1 MARHLRVLIRRLA
14 AQLASFDVVRT
25 PETLA
30 NTRNGAEE
38 EEEKRNFRKSQKNH
52 EKLLL
57 QSERG
62 GTPQIYLLWPETL
75 ANTRN
80 GAEEE

>member
-25 PETLA
+25 AETLA

-38 EEEKRNFRKSQKNH
+38 EEEKRTGRDEDCQKISKSP
-52 EKLLL
+52 EKC
-57 QSERG
+57 
-62 GTPQIYLLWPETL
+62 
-75 ANTRN
+75 
-80 GAEEE
+80 

>member
-38 EEEKRNFRKSQKNH
+38 EEKRTVRISPKAQKSPEKF
-52 EKLLL
+52 LL
-57 QSERG
+57 QSER
-62 GTPQIYLLWPETL
+62 
-75 ANTRN
+75 
-80 GAEEE
+80 

>member
-25 PETLA
+25 AETRA

-38 EEEKRNFRKSQKNH
+38 EEKRTRRDEDCQKISKSPEKC
-52 EKLLL
+52 
-57 QSERG
+57 
-62 GTPQIYLLWPETL
+62 
-75 ANTRN
+75 
-80 GAEEE
+80 

>member
-25 PETLA
+25 AETLA

-38 EEEKRNFRKSQKNH
+38 EEKRTGRDEDCRKISK
-52 EKLLL
+52 KM
-57 QSERG
+57 
-62 GTPQIYLLWPETL
+62 
-75 ANTRN
+75 
-80 GAEEE
+80 